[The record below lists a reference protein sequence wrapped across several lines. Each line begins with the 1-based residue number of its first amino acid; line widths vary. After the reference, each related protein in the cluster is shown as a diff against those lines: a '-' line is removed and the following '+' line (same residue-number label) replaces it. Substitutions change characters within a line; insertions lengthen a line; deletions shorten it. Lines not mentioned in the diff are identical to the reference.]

1 MNNSLIPWI
10 FTYHLELVRKLAW
23 LKYFSDD
30 GSVYPT
36 TLVEFG
42 PCYIT
47 QIKTLDKDGYTSVQL
62 GFMDAKKDKTT
73 KALSGHFAK
82 SKVSPKKHV
91 KEFLHSNISDI
102 SLGQEVLISQF
113 D

>member
-1 MNNSLIPWI
+1 M
-10 FTYHLELVRKLAW
+10 AW

-82 SKVSPKKHV
+82 SKFPLKDMLKS
-91 KEFLHSNISDI
+91 FYIQI
-102 SLGQEVLISQF
+102 
-113 D
+113 